1 MRDHKT
7 VERYDRSQGNRE
19 RERERDESSQGNIE
33 MIDLKAVCIYMERDK
48 KALEIHDISQGSRER

>member
-19 RERERDESSQGNIE
+19 RERRKVTRQYRVEIYQGS
-33 MIDLKAVCIYMERDK
+33 MCIYIYREKTRD
-48 KALEIHDISQGSRER
+48 

>member
-19 RERERDESSQGNIE
+19 RERRKVTRQYRDEIYQGS
-33 MIDLKAVCIYMERDK
+33 MCIYIERK
-48 KALEIHDISQGSRER
+48 QGIRER